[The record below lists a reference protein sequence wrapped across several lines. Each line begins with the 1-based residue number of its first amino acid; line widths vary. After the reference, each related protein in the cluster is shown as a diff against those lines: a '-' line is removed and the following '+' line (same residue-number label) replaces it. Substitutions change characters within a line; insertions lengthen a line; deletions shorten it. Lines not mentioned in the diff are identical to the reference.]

1 MKNRLYITG
10 ISRKQLVF
18 IETLTVFTGIYL
30 AQMVFIQK
38 NEGIYMRIPGK

>member
-10 ISRKQLVF
+10 ISRKQVFF

-30 AQMVFIQK
+30 AQMVFIEK
-38 NEGIYMRIPGK
+38 MKVFT